1 MTWEILKFNSETL
14 LHVIGVL
21 QLLAFSSLMYMILSK
36 FKVLNTKC
44 FITMQMHVHLC
55 MHSII
60 GVAQGG
66 AKGAEAPPTPILE
79 GAKPLHF

>member
-1 MTWEILKFNSETL
+1 
-14 LHVIGVL
+14 
-21 QLLAFSSLMYMILSK
+21 MYAL
-36 FKVLNTKC
+36 F
-44 FITMQMHVHLC
+44 
-55 MHSII
+55 I